1 MVVVEVDEAGA
12 SVRLSLAVGT
22 GLGVGLVGTDPL
34 FSSIAFL
41 LIEPGSSGVHFQS
54 GRT

>member
-1 MVVVEVDEAGA
+1 MVVEVDDAGA
-12 SVRLSLAVGT
+12 SVLLTLAVGT

-41 LIEPGSSGVHFQS
+41 LIKPTSSGVHFQS